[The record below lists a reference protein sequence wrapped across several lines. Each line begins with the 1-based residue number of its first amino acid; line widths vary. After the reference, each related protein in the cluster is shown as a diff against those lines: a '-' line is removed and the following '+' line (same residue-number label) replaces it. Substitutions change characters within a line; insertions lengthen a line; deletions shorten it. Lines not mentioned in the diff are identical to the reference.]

1 MSDVGTPATSSPLRD
16 LSDDDIRDEV
26 EEEEDGEDLLGDDM
40 LNDYRPIA
48 ALDTYDASALD
59 NEGEYEEID
68 AASRQELE
76 AQLRKRDREEMR
88 RSGRVPAALL
98 ESDGEDD
105 EEPARRRRRIAA
117 DDDDGVSSGASSP
130 PREEYSGLSNEAAF
144 SGSNLAEEE
153 EGPFTNLDGFRGPL
167 DEYLVGDVTRRE
179 IKRRFRQFLSDFND
193 GGENPVYPSRIRKM
207 MEDNQQSM
215 EISYLHLSAAVPIL
229 AIWVADEPSTMLEL
243 FDEEAMQV
251 ALTIFPEYGNVHR
264 EVRVRIT
271 QLPIVDS
278 LRELRQVHLNA
289 LIKVVGV
296 VTRRT
301 SVFPQLKIVKMNCLK
316 CGYVNGP
323 YVQKDGEKLNTTTR
337 CIECQS
343 QGPFAVNMQETIYQ
357 NYQKITL
364 QESPGSVPAG
374 RMPRQ
379 KDVILLDD
387 LIDTVSPGEE
397 VEITGIY
404 QHTFDA
410 AVNFKQGF
418 PVFTTMIKAN
428 YVQRKGQSL
437 EDLKLTDDD
446 IKRIIALSKKS
457 NVAELIFKSIAPSIW
472 GHENIKTGIALAM
485 FGGEPKEMEAKHRIR
500 GDINVLVLGDPGCA
514 KSQFLKYV
522 EHTAHRAVYTTGK
535 GASAVGLT
543 AAVRTDPVTREW
555 TLEGGALVLADQGVC
570 LIDEFDKMND
580 QDRTSIHEAMEQQ
593 SISISKA
600 GIITT
605 LKARCSVMAAANPT
619 SGRYD
624 SSTSFAEN
632 VDLSDA
638 ILSRFDCLCV
648 VRDTVDPEKD
658 RRLAG
663 FVVDSHIKSHPNFEE
678 DDVESTAQLPP
689 PPVSQELL
697 KKYIM
702 YARVHCHPKLHNID
716 DDKIARLYAEMRA
729 ESMKSGGIPIAVR
742 HVESIIR
749 MSEAHAKIH
758 LREYVIEDDV
768 NMAIRVMLESFISSQ
783 KYQVMNTLRKHFS
796 KYLSYKKENFELL
809 LFTLNQMVK
818 GVMDLNRLGGR
829 REGSQAVVSIDT
841 DEFEEKASELQISNL
856 NPFYRSKLFST
867 EGYSLDSSKK
877 HIIKNIDA

>member
-1 MSDVGTPATSSPLRD
+1 MQHQSDGLFRAVASS
-16 LSDDDIRDEV
+16 S
-26 EEEEDGEDLLGDDM
+26 
-40 LNDYRPIA
+40 
-48 ALDTYDASALD
+48 
-59 NEGEYEEID
+59 
-68 AASRQELE
+68 Q
-76 AQLRKRDREEMR
+76 RDREQGGQM
-88 RSGRVPAALL
+88 A
-98 ESDGEDD
+98 DMEDD
-105 EEPARRRRRIAA
+105 ENNA
-117 DDDDGVSSGASSP
+117 
-130 PREEYSGLSNEAAF
+130 
-144 SGSNLAEEE
+144 
-153 EGPFTNLDGFRGPL
+153 FTNLDDFRGPL
-167 DEYLVGDVTRRE
+167 EEYLVNEVTRKE
-179 IKRRFRQFLSDFND
+179 IKRRFRQFISDFRD
-193 GGENPVYPSRIRKM
+193 ESGEPIYPAKISQM
-207 MEDNQQSM
+207 MEDNKQSM
-215 EISYLHLSAAVPIL
+215 EISYLHLSQAVPIL
-229 AIWVADEPSTMLEL
+229 AIWVADEPTTMMEL
-243 FDEEAMQV
+243 FDAEAMAV
-251 ALTIFPEYGNVHR
+251 ALTIFPDYANVHR

-271 QLPIVDS
+271 ALPIVDS
-278 LRELRQVHLNA
+278 IRDLRQVHLNA

-301 SVFPQLKIVKMNCLK
+301 SVFPQLKIVKLTCIK
-316 CGYVNGP
+316 CGHVNGP
-323 YVQKDGEKLNTTTR
+323 YHQKDNQKMNLTTR

-343 QGPFAVNMQETIYQ
+343 NGPFNVNAQETIYQ

-410 AVNFKQGF
+410 SVNFKQGF
-418 PVFTTMIKAN
+418 PVFTTIIKAN
-428 YVQRKGQSL
+428 YVQNKGQSL
-437 EDLKLTDDD
+437 EDLKLTDLD
-446 IKRIIALSKKS
+446 IKNIIALSKKS
-457 NVAELIFKSIAPSIW
+457 NVADQIFKSIAPSIW
-472 GHENIKTGIALAM
+472 GHDNIKTGIALAM
-485 FGGEPKEMEAKHRIR
+485 FGGEPKEMESKHRIR
-500 GDINVLVLGDPGCA
+500 GDLNVLVLGDPGTA

-543 AAVRTDPVTREW
+543 AAVRADPVTREW

-638 ILSRFDCLCV
+638 ILSRFDILCV
-648 VRDTVDPEKD
+648 VRDTVDADTD

-663 FVVDSHIKSHPNFEE
+663 FVVDSHIKSHPAFDDE
-678 DDVESTAQLPP
+678 DLDTTGNLPP
-689 PPVSQELL
+689 PPVTQDLL

-702 YARVHCHPKLHNID
+702 YARVNCHPKLHNID
-716 DDKIARLYAEMRA
+716 DDKIARLYGDLRK
-729 ESMKSGGIPIAVR
+729 ESMASGGIPIAVR

-749 MSEAHAKIH
+749 MSEAHAKMH
-758 LREYVIEDDV
+758 LREYVNEDDV

-783 KYQVMNTLRKHFS
+783 KHAVMKSLRKHFS
-796 KYLSYKKENFELL
+796 KYLSYKKDNFELL
-809 LFTLNQMVK
+809 LFTLKQMVK
-818 GVMDLNRLGGR
+818 EGLDMRRFKGVGR
-829 REGSQAVVSIDT
+829 TLEQEEPIEIDA
-841 DEFEEKASELQISNL
+841 DDFQIKANELQISNL
-856 NPFYRSKLFST
+856 GPFYKSTLFKN
-867 EGYSLDSSKK
+867 EGFRFDKSKK
-877 HIIKNIDA
+877 TIVKTF